1 MTANGAKVEKADIE
15 ASNGV
20 IHILDTPMLTIPTAK
35 IGEYKFQTPSK

>member
-20 IHILDTPMLTIPTAK
+20 IHILDTPMRTIPTAK
-35 IGEYKFQTPSK
+35 IGEYLVSDPK